1 MGEVLLDISY
11 ILTLFKQIKECESPT
26 ITTNSPIFLDTCC
39 CWSFQIQE
47 FSWEASKKVVTGCQ
61 MLKSLPQTADL
72 FIRYCSNW
80 IYQIV
85 YPKKCNY
92 TKHSC
97 TFAMEDGSRAVRPII

>member
-47 FSWEASKKVVTGCQ
+47 FS
-61 MLKSLPQTADL
+61 
-72 FIRYCSNW
+72 
-80 IYQIV
+80 
-85 YPKKCNY
+85 
-92 TKHSC
+92 
-97 TFAMEDGSRAVRPII
+97 